1 MYKLIIFDLDG
12 TLLDTSYDI
21 RKTLNDTL
29 KRFDCPSLTQEQ
41 TLSYIGNGA
50 RELCKRALPDDKQHL
65 LEDFFKEYSTSSQNG
80 DNALTKPFDGE
91 EDALIKFKKKGIKLC
106 ILTNKPQIATERVV
120 AQLLSFVEFDLIIG
134 NSPKFA
140 LKPNAE
146 STEYIINYFGVDK
159 KDCLFV
165 GDGETDVM
173 TAKNAK
179 IDGVAVLWGYRDE
192 QTLRKYG
199 ANKFA
204 NNFSELEK
212 IVYEK

>member
-1 MYKLIIFDLDG
+1 M
-12 TLLDTSYDI
+12 
-21 RKTLNDTL
+21 
-29 KRFDCPSLTQEQ
+29 
-41 TLSYIGNGA
+41 
-50 RELCKRALPDDKQHL
+50 ELCKRALPNDKHHL
-65 LEDFFKEYSTSSQNG
+65 LEIFFKEYLFNSQNG

-91 EDALIKFKKKGIKLC
+91 VQALKKFKKNGIKLC
-106 ILTNKPQIATERVV
+106 ILTNKPQVATENVV
-120 AQLLSFVEFDLIIG
+120 AQRLSFVDFDLVIG

-173 TAKNAK
+173 AAQNAT

-199 ANKFA
+199 ATKFA
-204 NNFSELEK
+204 KTFAELEK